1 MIFYKDNTTFISVQK
16 LIESIQFVQP
26 SSSEPKVDFDMQS
39 SSDEMEVGAYNGQGN
54 KDSEDM
60 GHDDKDNDDGIDK

>member
-1 MIFYKDNTTFISVQK
+1 M
-16 LIESIQFVQP
+16 QP

-60 GHDDKDNDDGIDK
+60 GHDDKDNDDGIDKWKSDG